1 MSKQAAVLRMS
12 QVPTYR
18 ALSSESN
25 ATNIANFYINCSRLN
40 YINCSRLNQNKN
52 SFSRIGCKIWNSIP
66 GNLRNLPKHI
76 FTEKITI
83 LFQNLQVQDSY
94 VDVEQINKQ

>member
-25 ATNIANFYINCSRLN
+25 STNIARANFYFGMTAAMPWYKLS
-40 YINCSRLNQNKN
+40 
-52 SFSRIGCKIWNSIP
+52 SF
-66 GNLRNLPKHI
+66 NLPKMMW
-76 FTEKITI
+76 
-83 LFQNLQVQDSY
+83 
-94 VDVEQINKQ
+94 VDKQTSWHKFYFISS

>member
-25 ATNIANFYINCSRLN
+25 ATNIANFCFGMTASLPWYKLSIYFCEKER
-40 YINCSRLNQNKN
+40 I
-52 SFSRIGCKIWNSIP
+52 SF
-66 GNLRNLPKHI
+66 NLHKMSW
-76 FTEKITI
+76 
-83 LFQNLQVQDSY
+83 V
-94 VDVEQINKQ
+94 NKQTSWQKFYFISF